1 MVDYFTA
8 FKDWYKLEK
17 FRVFAKTNLT
27 IQITSNRVN
36 FIDDIDA
43 SRIPEEHKFEQENLN
58 LRERLIPQDDEYVMP
73 DVDPAQA
80 LQAEILRNKKAKER
94 LRMFEKQAA
103 IEKAKANNP
112 LQQYYNQR
120 NLLKPKPRAN
130 SNGKELVFKGHL
142 NRTNRTN
149 A

>member
-1 MVDYFTA
+1 M
-8 FKDWYKLEK
+8 
-17 FRVFAKTNLT
+17 
-27 IQITSNRVN
+27 
-36 FIDDIDA
+36 
-43 SRIPEEHKFEQENLN
+43 N